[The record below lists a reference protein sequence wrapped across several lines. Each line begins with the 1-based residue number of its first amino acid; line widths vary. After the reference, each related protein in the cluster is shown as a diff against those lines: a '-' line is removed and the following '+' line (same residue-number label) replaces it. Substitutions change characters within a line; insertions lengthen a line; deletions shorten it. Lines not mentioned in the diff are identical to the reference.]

1 MSPIIYKCIPGFDK
15 DLKRLLKKF
24 RTLEDDLELVKL
36 ATIEPYHVGV
46 LLDGIVE
53 KKDANAIFQIP
64 NFCSDELKI
73 CKIKKFACRALKG
86 RGVQSGIR
94 VIYAYYA
101 LTNVVDFIQMYF
113 KGESENEDKERIKE
127 YLSKLGSPT
136 S

>member
-1 MSPIIYKCIPGFDK
+1 M
-15 DLKRLLKKF
+15 
-24 RTLEDDLELVKL
+24 ELVKL

-86 RGVQSGIR
+86 RGAQSGIR

-127 YLSKLGSPT
+127 YLNNLGNPT